1 VDNYFNIPACCKF
14 LKCESRIL
22 RLVPDKYLSEAVL
35 ETASYIRSNPAAKH
49 HHIRIHMRRWLK
61 RSTLPWWVVVLIK
74 LALDVLISLL
84 LKYLKPVSI
93 D

>member
-1 VDNYFNIPACCKF
+1 VDAYFNIPACCRF
-14 LKCESRIL
+14 LKSESRIL
-22 RLVPDKYLSEAVL
+22 RLVPDKHLSEVVQ

-49 HHIRIHMRRWLK
+49 HHIRIYIRRWLK
-61 RSTLPWWVVVLIK
+61 RSTLPWWVVILIK

-84 LKYLKPVSI
+84 LKYLKPVSL